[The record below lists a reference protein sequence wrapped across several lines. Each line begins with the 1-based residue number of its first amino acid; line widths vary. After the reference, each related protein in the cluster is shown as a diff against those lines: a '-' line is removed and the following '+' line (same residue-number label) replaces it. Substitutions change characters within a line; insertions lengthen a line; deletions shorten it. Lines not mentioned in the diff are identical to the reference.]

1 MYLVTTSN
9 TIKVIFMNIFYD
21 ANKIYEAGTKAIQ
34 GAPFKYQSQL
44 FEMNHLIETAQILKD
59 LKEWKYK
66 PVAGKKFTIN
76 ERGKIRHITSNNMV
90 DKTINHLLCD
100 NVLSPAI
107 SPYLIY
113 DNGASQKNRGVAFHR
128 KRFETH
134 LHQYYRKYKSNEG
147 YILLID
153 FSGYYASIPHDLC
166 LKNLQHFLRK
176 TDPEEAKITLWIL
189 KNLFN
194 LFNIDN
200 KNGKGVDIGSQPSQN
215 IGISYP
221 SKIDNYIKI
230 VRGCKYYGRY
240 TDDSYII
247 HEDKEFLKDMLNNI
261 KKIADELGLVVND
274 KKTRIVKLS
283 QQFKV
288 LQIKYSVTETGRIIK
303 KINSKSITRERRKLK
318 AYKRLLDKKRITMD
332 DIENIFKS
340 WMSSN
345 YKIMSKMQI
354 SNMYQLYY
362 DLFGRRVKWKNH
374 SKLHWLMEHNL
385 KT

>member
-1 MYLVTTSN
+1 
-9 TIKVIFMNIFYD
+9 
-21 ANKIYEAGTKAIQ
+21 
-34 GAPFKYQSQL
+34 
-44 FEMNHLIETAQILKD
+44 
-59 LKEWKYK
+59 
-66 PVAGKKFTIN
+66 
-76 ERGKIRHITSNNMV
+76 
-90 DKTINHLLCD
+90 
-100 NVLSPAI
+100 
-107 SPYLIY
+107 
-113 DNGASQKNRGVAFHR
+113 
-128 KRFETH
+128 
-134 LHQYYRKYKSNEG
+134 
-147 YILLID
+147 
-153 FSGYYASIPHDLC
+153 
-166 LKNLQHFLRK
+166 
-176 TDPEEAKITLWIL
+176 
-189 KNLFN
+189 
-194 LFNIDN
+194 
-200 KNGKGVDIGSQPSQN
+200 
-215 IGISYP
+215 
-221 SKIDNYIKI
+221 
-230 VRGCKYYGRY
+230 
-240 TDDSYII
+240 
-247 HEDKEFLKDMLNNI
+247 MLNNI

-288 LQIKYSVTETGRIIK
+288 LQIKYSLTETGRIIK

>member
-1 MYLVTTSN
+1 M
-9 TIKVIFMNIFYD
+9 
-21 ANKIYEAGTKAIQ
+21 
-34 GAPFKYQSQL
+34 
-44 FEMNHLIETAQILKD
+44 
-59 LKEWKYK
+59 
-66 PVAGKKFTIN
+66 
-76 ERGKIRHITSNNMV
+76 
-90 DKTINHLLCD
+90 
-100 NVLSPAI
+100 
-107 SPYLIY
+107 
-113 DNGASQKNRGVAFHR
+113 
-128 KRFETH
+128 
-134 LHQYYRKYKSNEG
+134 
-147 YILLID
+147 
-153 FSGYYASIPHDLC
+153 
-166 LKNLQHFLRK
+166 
-176 TDPEEAKITLWIL
+176 
-189 KNLFN
+189 
-194 LFNIDN
+194 
-200 KNGKGVDIGSQPSQN
+200 
-215 IGISYP
+215 
-221 SKIDNYIKI
+221 
-230 VRGCKYYGRY
+230 GRY

-288 LQIKYSVTETGRIIK
+288 LQIKYSLTETGRIIK

>member
-1 MYLVTTSN
+1 M
-9 TIKVIFMNIFYD
+9 
-21 ANKIYEAGTKAIQ
+21 
-34 GAPFKYQSQL
+34 
-44 FEMNHLIETAQILKD
+44 
-59 LKEWKYK
+59 
-66 PVAGKKFTIN
+66 
-76 ERGKIRHITSNNMV
+76 
-90 DKTINHLLCD
+90 
-100 NVLSPAI
+100 
-107 SPYLIY
+107 
-113 DNGASQKNRGVAFHR
+113 
-128 KRFETH
+128 
-134 LHQYYRKYKSNEG
+134 
-147 YILLID
+147 
-153 FSGYYASIPHDLC
+153 
-166 LKNLQHFLRK
+166 
-176 TDPEEAKITLWIL
+176 
-189 KNLFN
+189 
-194 LFNIDN
+194 DN

-221 SKIDNYIKI
+221 VKIDNYIKI

-247 HEDKEFLKDMLNNI
+247 HENKEFLKDILKNI

-288 LQIKYSVTETGRIIK
+288 LQINYSLTETGRIIK
-303 KINSKSITRERRKLK
+303 KINPKSITRERRKLK
-318 AYKRLLDKKRITMD
+318 AYKRLLDKGRITYT

-345 YKIMSKMQI
+345 YKVMSKMQI

-374 SKLHWLMEHNL
+374 SKLHWLMEQNL